1 MSERF
6 FLSTSPRDGRAVL
19 DGDEAR
25 HLARVL
31 RCAVGDPIR
40 VFDGT
45 GTEWPARVASIAR
58 DQVIVEL
65 GEPVCDAPRPGVVLT
80 LLVALPKGER
90 QKWLVEKLTELGTG
104 RLVPLVTTR
113 GVAEPTPAADC
124 CPSAVMPPSLLY

>member
-31 RCAVGDPIR
+31 RCAVGDTIR

-65 GEPVCDAPRPGVVLT
+65 GEPIGDEPPPGVRLT
-80 LLVALPKGER
+80 VAVALPKGER

-113 GVAEPTPAADC
+113 GVAEPTPAA
-124 CPSAVMPPSLLY
+124 